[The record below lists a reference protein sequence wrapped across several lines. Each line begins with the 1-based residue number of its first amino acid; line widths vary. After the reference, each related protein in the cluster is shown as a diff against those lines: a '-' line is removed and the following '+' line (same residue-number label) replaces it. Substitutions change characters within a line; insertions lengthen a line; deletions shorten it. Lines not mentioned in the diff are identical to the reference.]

1 MMWTLKNCMFHV
13 RGPVAITDLIL
24 KVELWCKQIYER
36 FYTSVAPLKNTWS
49 FIHMIFTLI
58 FPIITFIVWG
68 SMGLYDCTCLRSRN
82 FNNCWHS
89 HRHQTHQTEGD
100 GWYVECVS
108 VHLCQ
113 FKCVFL
119 YCGWIENDGS
129 ETLQIYEFRQL
140 SFVYRYAWCPNSKLN
155 KKVSNQDGTT
165 LKDQAWNIRDLV
177 NFSSLCPEGKGCQ
190 GFLVYKVREPVRE
203 NKSCFVFNCKQA
215 FVTPLTAVFIMTN
228 KKILN

>member
-1 MMWTLKNCMFHV
+1 M
-13 RGPVAITDLIL
+13 
-24 KVELWCKQIYER
+24 
-36 FYTSVAPLKNTWS
+36 APLNDTWS
-49 FIHMIFTLI
+49 LIHMIFTPI
-58 FPIITFIVWG
+58 SPIITFIVWG
-68 SMGLYDCTCLRSRN
+68 SMGLYDWTCLRSRN

-89 HRHQTHQTEGD
+89 HRHQTRRTEGD

-119 YCGWIENDGS
+119 YSGWMQNDGS

-140 SFVYRYAWCPNSKLN
+140 SFVYRYAWCKIQIKFGWCIQSGWNDLKGP
-155 KKVSNQDGTT
+155 GTEYT
-165 LKDQAWNIRDLV
+165 RFGGLFIIVPR
-177 NFSSLCPEGKGCQ
+177 GKGCQ

-215 FVTPLTAVFIMTN
+215 FVTALTVVFIRTN